1 MTTIVRRRKLGL
13 GSCNG
18 IVGASATGIQWV
30 RNDQHIPEDDVYIRW
45 GCSANLPNNEATI
58 VNSASAM
65 HRVNDKRAFRLEL
78 EEQELCPMTW
88 GSYVSFQQQP
98 TPQYPV
104 IVRRKHHAQG
114 RNLHVCNSL
123 SAVNECCDLYGTN
136 NYYISE
142 LINKVA
148 EYRVF
153 VAQGRVVWVA
163 EKTPGNPEDVA
174 WNVAKGGRFDNV
186 RWDNWPRAVI
196 EVSLRAWELSK
207 LHFGGVDVMVDNEG
221 NATVLEINSAP
232 SQTSPYRQQ
241 CVAKTF
247 DWMVNNTQY
256 QRAPFDAPT
265 GHRWRDFI
273 HPAIYTRGA

>member
-1 MTTIVRRRKLGL
+1 MTTLIRRRKLGL

-18 IVGASATGIQWV
+18 IVNTSTTGIQWA
-30 RNDQHIPEDDVYIRW
+30 RNDRHIPEDDVYIRW
-45 GCSANLPNNEATI
+45 GCSAQLPNNNATI
-58 VNSASAM
+58 INSASAM
-65 HRVNDKRAFRLEL
+65 HKVNDKRGFRMEL
-78 EEQELCPMTW
+78 EEHELCPMTW
-88 GSYVSFQQQP
+88 DSHISFRYHP
-98 TPQYPV
+98 TPEFPV
-104 IVRRKHHAQG
+104 IVRRSTHAQG
-114 RNLHVCNSL
+114 RNLHVCSSYAQVL
-123 SAVNECCDLYGTN
+123 RWCEHYGAG

-153 VAQGRVVWVA
+153 VAQGRVVWMA
-163 EKTPGNPEDVA
+163 QKTPGNPEDVA

-186 RWDNWPRAVI
+186 RWDNWSRAVI
-196 EVSLRAWELSK
+196 EVSLKAWALSG

-221 NATVLEINSAP
+221 KATVLEINSAP

-247 DWMVNNTQY
+247 DWMVNNTQFEK
-256 QRAPFDAPT
+256 QPFDVPT

-273 HPAIYTRGA
+273 HPALYERGI